1 MKLSDNKQSPAV
13 ARPCQSVPRLSPETS
28 ELDQHCCSD
37 RHFSAHTALMVLTF
51 LYFHSDWFW
60 DRYLDTFRVREHAGL
75 SQHASKQPERFGT
88 AMSQPL
94 GFEAPKYPKELWG
107 ER

>member
-1 MKLSDNKQSPAV
+1 
-13 ARPCQSVPRLSPETS
+13 
-28 ELDQHCCSD
+28 
-37 RHFSAHTALMVLTF
+37 MVLTF
-51 LYFHSDWFW
+51 LYFHTDWLW

-88 AMSQPL
+88 AMPQSI

-107 ER
+107 ERKLLRRGWYLLDSGEAMCSQA